1 MGANRFPPI
10 MVMFV
15 VSLKVV
21 VDRAGAVTHSLKT
34 LVGNPTIIQIN
45 IRKTACPSKIA
56 LLLAIVTRKISF
68 CFVKSGF

>member
-1 MGANRFPPI
+1 MFLVIGCVIYISFVMGADRIPPI

-34 LVGNPTIIQIN
+34 LVGNPTIIQID
-45 IRKTACPSKIA
+45 IRKTASPS
-56 LLLAIVTRKISF
+56 
-68 CFVKSGF
+68 

>member
-1 MGANRFPPI
+1 MGADRFPPI

-21 VDRAGAVTHSLKT
+21 VDQAGAVTHSLKT

-45 IRKTACPSKIA
+45 IRKSASPS
-56 LLLAIVTRKISF
+56 
-68 CFVKSGF
+68 